1 MELVNQIYKSIQQ
14 GVGKEIFAQAVDT
27 VFLLLSPFTPHISE
41 EVNSLLGN
49 KGTIF
54 NRSWPTV
61 DSKMLKKTEGEIAIL
76 INGKVKDKMVIDFSL
91 SKEEVKTKAL
101 AQIKIKKII
110 ADKSPKKIIYVKGKI
125 INIVI

>member
-1 MELVNQIYKSIQQ
+1 
-14 GVGKEIFAQAVDT
+14 
-27 VFLLLSPFTPHISE
+27 
-41 EVNSLLGN
+41 
-49 KGTIF
+49 
-54 NRSWPTV
+54 
-61 DSKMLKKTEGEIAIL
+61 MLKKTEGEIAIL